1 MEEPHRPFL
10 FPPPSHSVSLC
21 SINLLAASQGSRR
34 CGDGISIS
42 ISREGIMRYY
52 RRYTATGEEVRQ
64 WSAMLLVA
72 VRPGIYRST
81 LVFESSNTRPEE
93 VRECHTYRELCN
105 SVRMLR
111 AVESDLIT
119 PAGIT
124 SALIFLKRYRRA
136 RFGNDDWYCTGIVK
150 VEK

>member
-10 FPPPSHSVSLC
+10 FPPPSLSLSLSLSPSVSLC

-93 VRECHTYRELCN
+93 VRECHTYRELC

-119 PAGIT
+119 PAGMRLF
-124 SALIFLKRYRRA
+124 S
-136 RFGNDDWYCTGIVK
+136 
-150 VEK
+150 